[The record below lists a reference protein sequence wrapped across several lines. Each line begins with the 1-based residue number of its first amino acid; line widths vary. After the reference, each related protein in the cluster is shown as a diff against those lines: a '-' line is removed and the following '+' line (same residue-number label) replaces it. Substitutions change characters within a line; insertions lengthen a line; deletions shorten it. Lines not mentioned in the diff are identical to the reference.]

1 MTKRHIH
8 GRIIPQHRRDFQ
20 RNRIKVEILDSRRE
34 RNSRAVHWATLEK
47 FVFAHLSF
55 CFSRTFPSSFP
66 VIMSSTRLL
75 GASRVVRRL
84 FSTSRACNQHVRC
97 LQSRGNRQFTWTRCM
112 STVKAEESYH
122 SIIRD
127 SEKTTGNV
135 NKHEFQAETRMLLDI
150 VARSLYSEKEVFLR
164 ELISNASDALEK
176 FRYTIHTAGEREK
189 DYVETDRSLEIHIG
203 TDKQARTLAI
213 QDTGIGMTK
222 EELVANLGTI
232 ARSGSKRFLEEI
244 REKGQNA
251 ENSSNIIGQFGV
263 GFYSAFM
270 VADKVEVFTRSSR
283 ADSVGLCWSSD
294 GSGTYD
300 IQEAEGV
307 AVGTKIVLHLK
318 PDCREYSDEDRV
330 KEVIKKYSNFVGS
343 SIYLNGRRANN
354 IEPVWLLEPKDVKRE
369 QHNDFYRFV
378 GNTFDTPR
386 FILHYKTDV
395 PLSIRALLYFPEGKP
410 GLFDLSRDGDIGVAL
425 YTRKIL
431 IQSKTEN
438 LLPKW
443 LRFVKGVVDS
453 EDIPLNLSRELLQN
467 SSLIRKLRNV
477 LTNRVLRF
485 LQDRAQKEPEEFA
498 KFYRDYGLFLKE
510 GIVTSEEHKDKEE
523 IARLLRFDSSRCT
536 ADAERVSLPEYVAR
550 KSEEQK
556 DIYYLAAPNRTLA
569 ESSPYYEGLKK
580 RTVEVL
586 FCYEPYDELVLMQL
600 GMFMGC
606 SLVSAEKEMR
616 LDKGAT
622 AATDLGEGS
631 LLKTHADDL
640 CSWIRQALAGKVANV
655 TLTSRLD
662 AHPCVVTVEEMAAAR
677 HFIRTQSHQLSEE
690 NRFALLQPQLEIN
703 PKHAIVKK
711 LHKLKDSNPELAT
724 LLVEQLFA
732 NAMVGAGLSED
743 PRLLLVKMNDLL
755 VKALEPF

>member
-1 MTKRHIH
+1 
-8 GRIIPQHRRDFQ
+8 
-20 RNRIKVEILDSRRE
+20 
-34 RNSRAVHWATLEK
+34 
-47 FVFAHLSF
+47 
-55 CFSRTFPSSFP
+55 
-66 VIMSSTRLL
+66 MSSLRLVL
-75 GASRVVRRL
+75 ASRVARQI
-84 FSTSRACNQHVRC
+84 FSTSRIHSRSSKF
-97 LQSRGNRQFTWTRCM
+97 LQFNRSRYPIRTRCM
-112 STVKAEESYH
+112 STASAEENYH
-122 SIIRD
+122 SIIKD
-127 SEKTTGNV
+127 SEKATGNV

-176 FRYTIHTAGEREK
+176 FRYTIHTAGDREK
-189 DYVETDRSLEIHIG
+189 DYVESDRALEIHIG
-203 TDKQARTLAI
+203 TDKQARTLTI
-213 QDTGIGMTK
+213 QDTGIGMTQ
-222 EELVANLGTI
+222 EELISNLGTI

-244 REKGQNA
+244 KQKGQNA

-270 VADKVEVFTRSSR
+270 VADRVEVFTRSSL
-283 ADSVGLCWSSD
+283 ANSVGLCWTSD
-294 GSGTYD
+294 GSGSFD

-318 PDCREYSDEDRV
+318 PDSREYSDEDRIR
-330 KEVIKKYSNFVGS
+330 EVIKKYSNFVGS
-343 SIYLNGRRANN
+343 SIFLNGRKANN
-354 IEPVWLLEPKDVKRE
+354 IEPVWLLDPKDVKRE

-431 IQSKTEN
+431 IQSKTDN

-467 SSLIRKLRNV
+467 SALIRKLRNV

-485 LQDRAQKEPEEFA
+485 LQERAQKEPEEFA
-498 KFYRDYGLFLKE
+498 KFYQDYGLFLKE

-523 IARLLRFDSSRCT
+523 IARLLRFDSSKCT
-536 ADAERVSLPEYVAR
+536 EKDQKISLPEYVSR
-550 KSEEQK
+550 KGEQQR

-580 RTVEVL
+580 RQVEVL

-606 SLVSAEKEMR
+606 NVVSVEKEMR
-616 LDKGAT
+616 LDKAAT
-622 AATDLGEGS
+622 EPTDLGEGS
-631 LLKTHADDL
+631 LLRTQVDEL
-640 CSWIRQALAGKVANV
+640 ISWIREKLAGKVANV
-655 TLTSRLD
+655 KITTRLD

-677 HFIRTQSHQLSEE
+677 HIIRTQSHQLSEE

-703 PKHAIVKK
+703 PRHDIIKK
-711 LHKLKDSNPELAT
+711 LHKLRESNPDLAQ
-724 LLVEQLFA
+724 LLIEQLFA

-755 VKALEPF
+755 AKALEKH